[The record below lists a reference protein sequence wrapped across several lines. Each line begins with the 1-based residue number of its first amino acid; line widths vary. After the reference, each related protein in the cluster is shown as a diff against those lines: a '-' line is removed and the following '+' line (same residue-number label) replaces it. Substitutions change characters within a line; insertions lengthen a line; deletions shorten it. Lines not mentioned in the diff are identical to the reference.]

1 MSDNWKIL
9 AKKPRVY
16 VVASILF
23 DKKNKA
29 TKQLPDVML
38 AQKLNIQPI
47 LIKPH
52 AYEGGL
58 TF

>member
-9 AKKPRVY
+9 AKKPWVY

-47 LIKPH
+47 LIKLY
-52 AYEGGL
+52 AY
-58 TF
+58 